1 VTEPRGATSPP
12 VSFQVTAQGSFNQS
26 VTVSCSFSPNITG
39 ASCAFTPGTVVN
51 PTSASPVNM
60 SATVTVPVGTATGN
74 YIVTLQAT
82 TSGAPAPFTTS
93 FTMAVALNPDF
104 ILTEPSAFPN
114 VKFGSTGTSGPIT
127 ISSQDGFAGT
137 VALSCPATFGAN
149 SCSVTPASVNTFPAT
164 VNLIINGTSFST
176 AGSYQ
181 LAVQGTSGSITHSLG
196 VPFDV
201 GDYLING
208 PMTLSSAPAGQV
220 VANLTFNST
229 NLYAGQVNATCDA
242 SALPGAQCTLSPANP
257 ITISASSSVPVTA
270 TINIPNNATPGAFN
284 ININSQD
291 VTGAPTATWTI
302 ALTVFQDFTVGA
314 LTPSDTQTITAGQSV
329 TYNFNVLP
337 VGSSFS
343 NAVSLSCSGAPTISL
358 CTFTPNPVT
367 LGNSSA
373 AVALKISTTASSAN
387 LSPQRPDRAV
397 FSYALWLALPMLALL
412 GASGHRKKCAK
423 LTLPAS
429 LLGLLLLALLL
440 PSCGGGGSN
449 GGSSG
454 GGGGGGQQQGTKPG
468 TYTITITGTSGTL
481 SHAAPSTL
489 TLIVN

>member
-1 VTEPRGATSPP
+1 
-12 VSFQVTAQGSFNQS
+12 
-26 VTVSCSFSPNITG
+26 
-39 ASCAFTPGTVVN
+39 
-51 PTSASPVNM
+51 
-60 SATVTVPVGTATGN
+60 
-74 YIVTLQAT
+74 
-82 TSGAPAPFTTS
+82 
-93 FTMAVALNPDF
+93 
-104 ILTEPSAFPN
+104 
-114 VKFGSTGTSGPIT
+114 
-127 ISSQDGFAGT
+127 
-137 VALSCPATFGAN
+137 
-149 SCSVTPASVNTFPAT
+149 
-164 VNLIINGTSFST
+164 
-176 AGSYQ
+176 
-181 LAVQGTSGSITHSLG
+181 VQGTSGSITHSLG

-229 NLYAGQVNATCDA
+229 NFYAGQVNATCDA

-270 TINIPNNATPGAFN
+270 TINIPNNATPGAYN

-291 VTGAPTATWTI
+291 VTGAPTATWVI

-314 LTPSDTQTITAGQSV
+314 LTPSDPQTITAGQSV

-343 NAVSLSCSGAPTISL
+343 NAVSLSCSGGPVVSL
-358 CTFTPNPVT
+358 CGFTPNPATPGNNVT
-367 LGNSSA
+367 G
-373 AVALKISTTASSAN
+373 VGVVLKISTTARSAS
-387 LSPQRPDRAV
+387 LFPQRPGRAV
-397 FSYALWLALPMLALL
+397 FSFSYALWLALPMLALL
-412 GASGHRKKCAK
+412 GAGGHRKKCAK

-454 GGGGGGQQQGTKPG
+454 GGGGGGQQQGTTPG

-481 SHAAPSTL
+481 SHAAPSTV
-489 TLIVN
+489 TLVVN